1 MTARYPLVI
10 DGVAIEE
17 IQTGDTY
24 NLDQGTS
31 LPLTTGVT
39 GVLPVANGGT
49 GTSSTTFVN
58 LTTNVTGVLP
68 VANGGTNLS
77 TYTANGVLYA
87 SSTSVLAQSA
97 NLSYNQSTS
106 VLTVGTG
113 TTGGISG
120 GTF

>member
-10 DGVAIEE
+10 DGVSIEE
-17 IQTGDTY
+17 IQVGDTY
-24 NLDQGTS
+24 NLDQGAG
-31 LPLTTGVT
+31 LPLTTGV
-39 GVLPVANGGT
+39 
-49 GTSSTTFVN
+49 S
-58 LTTNVTGVLP
+58 GVLP

-77 TYTANGVLYA
+77 SYTANGVLYA
-87 SSTSVLAQSA
+87 SSTSALAQSA
-97 NLSYNQSTS
+97 NLSYNSSTS

>member
-10 DGVAIEE
+10 AGVTIEE

-24 NLDQGTS
+24 NLAQGAS

-39 GVLPVANGGT
+39 GVLPT
-49 GTSSTTFVN
+49 
-58 LTTNVTGVLP
+58 
-68 VANGGTNLS
+68 ANGGTNLS
-77 TYTANGVLYA
+77 SFTADGVLFA

-97 NLSYNQSTS
+97 KLSYNSSTS

>member
-10 DGVAIEE
+10 SGVTIEE
-17 IQTGDTY
+17 IQVGDTY
-24 NLDQGTS
+24 NLSQGAS

-39 GVLPVANGGT
+39 GVLPT
-49 GTSSTTFVN
+49 
-58 LTTNVTGVLP
+58 
-68 VANGGTNLS
+68 ANGGTNLS
-77 TYTANGVLYA
+77 TFTANGLLYA
-87 SSTSVLAQSA
+87 SSTSALAQSA

>member
-10 DGVAIEE
+10 AGVVIEE
-17 IQTGDTY
+17 IQVGDTY
-24 NLDQGTS
+24 NLAQGTS
-31 LPLTTGVT
+31 LPLTTGVS
-39 GVLPVANGGT
+39 GVLPT
-49 GTSSTTFVN
+49 
-58 LTTNVTGVLP
+58 
-68 VANGGTNLS
+68 ANGGTNLS
-77 TYTANGVLYA
+77 SFTANGVIFA

-97 NLSYNQSTS
+97 DLSYNSSTS

>member
-10 DGVAIEE
+10 ASTTIEE
-17 IQTGDTY
+17 IQVGDTY
-24 NLDQGTS
+24 DLTQGAS
-31 LPLTTGVT
+31 LPLTTGVS
-39 GVLPVANGGT
+39 GVLPT
-49 GTSSTTFVN
+49 
-58 LTTNVTGVLP
+58 
-68 VANGGTNLS
+68 ANGGTNLS
-77 TYTANGVLYA
+77 SFTSGGVLYA

-97 NLSYNQSTS
+97 NLSYNSSTS

>member
-10 DGVAIEE
+10 AGVTIEE

-24 NLDQGTS
+24 DLTQGAS
-31 LPLTTGVT
+31 LPLTTGVS
-39 GVLPVANGGT
+39 GVLPT
-49 GTSSTTFVN
+49 
-58 LTTNVTGVLP
+58 
-68 VANGGTNLS
+68 ANGGTNLS
-77 TYTANGVLYA
+77 SFTANGVLFA
-87 SSTSVLAQSA
+87 SSTSALAQSN
-97 NLSYNQSTS
+97 NLSYNSSTS

>member
-10 DGVAIEE
+10 AGVTIEE

-31 LPLTTGVT
+31 LPLTTGVS
-39 GVLPVANGGT
+39 GVLPT
-49 GTSSTTFVN
+49 
-58 LTTNVTGVLP
+58 
-68 VANGGTNLS
+68 ANGGTNLS

-97 NLSYNQSTS
+97 NLSYNSSTS

>member
-10 DGVAIEE
+10 AGVTIEE

-24 NLDQGTS
+24 DLTQGAS
-31 LPLTTGVT
+31 LPLATGVS
-39 GVLPVANGGT
+39 GVLPT
-49 GTSSTTFVN
+49 
-58 LTTNVTGVLP
+58 
-68 VANGGTNLS
+68 ANGGTNLS

-97 NLSYNQSTS
+97 NLSYNSSTS

>member
-10 DGVAIEE
+10 AGVVIEE

-24 NLDQGTS
+24 DLTQGAS
-31 LPLTTGVT
+31 LPLTTGVS
-39 GVLPVANGGT
+39 GVLPT
-49 GTSSTTFVN
+49 
-58 LTTNVTGVLP
+58 
-68 VANGGTNLS
+68 ANGGTNLS
-77 TYTANGVLYA
+77 TYTANGVLFA

-97 NLSYNQSTS
+97 NLSFNSSTS

>member
-10 DGVAIEE
+10 AGVVIEE
-17 IQTGDTY
+17 IQVGDTY
-24 NLDQGTS
+24 DLTQGAS
-31 LPLTTGVT
+31 LQLATGVS
-39 GVLPVANGGT
+39 GVLPT
-49 GTSSTTFVN
+49 
-58 LTTNVTGVLP
+58 
-68 VANGGTNLS
+68 ANGGTNLS

>member
-10 DGVAIEE
+10 DGTSIEE
-17 IQTGDTY
+17 IQVGDTY
-24 NLDQGTS
+24 NLSQGAS

-49 GTSSTTFVN
+49 
-58 LTTNVTGVLP
+58 
-68 VANGGTNLS
+68 NLS
-77 TYTANGVLYA
+77 AYTAEGVLYA

-97 NLSYNQSTS
+97 NLTYNQSTS

>member
-10 DGVAIEE
+10 AGTTIEE
-17 IQTGDTY
+17 IQVGDTY

-31 LPLTTGVT
+31 LPLATGVT

-49 GTSSTTFVN
+49 N
-58 LTTNVTGVLP
+58 L
-68 VANGGTNLS
+68 AS
-77 TYTANGVLYA
+77 YTANGVLFA

-97 NLSYNQSTS
+97 NLAFNSSTS
-106 VLTVGTG
+106 VLTIGTG

>member
-10 DGVAIEE
+10 AGVTIEE
-17 IQTGDTY
+17 IQIGDTY
-24 NLDQGTS
+24 DLSQGAS
-31 LPLTTGVT
+31 LPLATGVS

-58 LTTNVTGVLP
+58 LTSNVTGVLP

-77 TYTANGVLYA
+77 SYTANGVLFA

-97 NLSYNQSTS
+97 NLSYNSSTS